1 MVKVALIGVVI
12 VLLGIVLKE
21 VHTTY
26 AMLAVFVGSILVIG
40 LIIPK
45 LQVIWQFTESLR
57 NYLGG
62 EGEFLK
68 ILLKMIGI
76 AWVAEMGSN
85 LCTDAG
91 FSAVAKQIEMYGKIL
106 LVLVSVP
113 IIQKLFSIITE
124 VSL

>member
-21 VHTTY
+21 VHKTY
-26 AMLAVFVGSILVIG
+26 AMLVVFVGSILIIG

-45 LQVIWQFTESLR
+45 IQVIWQLTETLR
-57 NYLGG
+57 TYLGG

-76 AWVAEMGSN
+76 AWVAELGAN
-85 LCTDAG
+85 LCVDAG

-113 IIQKLFSIITE
+113 IIQKLFSIIAE